1 MIFFGRMVAM
11 ILKNDQWGRSQAFT
25 KLTVGTDPKYKIDLS
40 WYCAYE
46 LLCRVVPMV
55 KKNQLWD

>member
-1 MIFFGRMVAM
+1 MIFFGRMDAM

-25 KLTVGTDPKYKIDLS
+25 KLTVGTDPKYKIGLS

-55 KKNQLWD
+55 KKN

>member
-1 MIFFGRMVAM
+1 MIFFGRMDAM

-55 KKNQLWD
+55 MKN